1 MNIEFSHHSIK
12 RKTER
17 SDYFLPSSKY
27 IQNKKQMPILKNILI
42 KKGTWYRNNDD
53 EGLTKYYCIVNN
65 LEVYCG
71 ILIDSLEPY
80 ILITTYYPY
89 TRKLK
94 RRLFP
99 KGKENYER
107 FNLQLE
113 A

>member
-1 MNIEFSHHSIK
+1 MNIEFSHHSIE

-27 IQNKKQMPILKNILI
+27 AKNKKQISKLRAILI
-42 KKGTWYRNNDD
+42 RKGNWYKNND
-53 EGLTKYYCIVNN
+53 EYGLTRYYCILNN

-71 ILIDSLEPY
+71 ILIDSLDPY

-99 KGKENYER
+99 KGKENYEK
-107 FNLQLE
+107 FNVELE
-113 A
+113 V

>member
-1 MNIEFSHHSIK
+1 M
-12 RKTER
+12 
-17 SDYFLPSSKY
+17 
-27 IQNKKQMPILKNILI
+27 
-42 KKGTWYRNNDD
+42 
-53 EGLTKYYCIVNN
+53 NN

-71 ILIDSLEPY
+71 ILIDSYEPY

-89 TRKLK
+89 SNKLK

-107 FNLQLE
+107 FNIGIK